1 MLSYVRLARGLQLA
15 AQLRQ
20 AASGLGSGHLH
31 LDQQRPA
38 TAQRHEVDPVF
49 SRFVSRPAQ
58 HRREDQLDF
67 PVTPQDLPDEQLK
80 RDPASSRPAAVV
92 RAVAERGHGIFIT
105 AAVHSPHPQ
114 TPNPWTPSTGNLIL
128 GNTDGTVTLLKE
140 STGTQTEIPV
150 ADNTVNSFALGI
162 GVNTVTGNIYVT
174 DEGGPGHDSTISV
187 ISQQT
192 HSVTG
197 SIDNPNTAEAVAV
210 DPGTGTV
217 YISTLWT
224 DNSTV
229 LSGQVLV
236 IKERTNK
243 VVRTI
248 TNVGDL
254 PYRMPFDPV
263 SRDLVAANYFQ
274 DSLAI
279 ISTKTGKVTQVAFP
293 SGFHPDN
300 PAVDPVNGMVYTDN
314 FGGGAV
320 WVVSE
325 KAKALVATIAI
336 PDGWGHRRRP
346 DPGPRVRR
354 LRISRQWKP
363 GGHPSRPALTL
374 RRGRS
379 TSPIPP
385 KPQRYIAGPPE
396 VNRYAQPACLWP
408 ACDPL

>member
-1 MLSYVRLARGLQLA
+1 
-15 AQLRQ
+15 
-20 AASGLGSGHLH
+20 
-31 LDQQRPA
+31 
-38 TAQRHEVDPVF
+38 
-49 SRFVSRPAQ
+49 
-58 HRREDQLDF
+58 
-67 PVTPQDLPDEQLK
+67 
-80 RDPASSRPAAVV
+80 
-92 RAVAERGHGIFIT
+92 
-105 AAVHSPHPQ
+105 
-114 TPNPWTPSTGNLIL
+114 
-128 GNTDGTVTLLKE
+128 VTLLKE

-162 GVNTVTGNIYVT
+162 GVDTVTGNIYVT

-263 SRDLVAANYFQ
+263 SRDLVAANYFPGLAGDHQHQ
-274 DSLAI
+274 DRQS
-279 ISTKTGKVTQVAFP
+279 
-293 SGFHPDN
+293 
-300 PAVDPVNGMVYTDN
+300 
-314 FGGGAV
+314 
-320 WVVSE
+320 
-325 KAKALVATIAI
+325 
-336 PDGWGHRRRP
+336 
-346 DPGPRVRR
+346 DPGG
-354 LRISRQWKP
+354 I
-363 GGHPSRPALTL
+363 
-374 RRGRS
+374 
-379 TSPIPP
+379 
-385 KPQRYIAGPPE
+385 PQRLPP
-396 VNRYAQPACLWP
+396 R
-408 ACDPL
+408 